1 MTEEKLEPID
11 LMSLAD
17 AFAGIQALLARLVEE
32 VAWLDKGG
40 QGKGEDASPLESFVA
55 TNYGGR
61 TVMVQRS
68 LTPEREQGWRNTE
81 HTALWTLYWREPSA
95 SATEERAWYVS
106 LDKGAD
112 GPPHLWVR
120 RVYFDRA
127 DSGRAAG
134 GGRTKI
140 ADWMI
145 EVSEAVG
152 SPNPTQG
159 EEL

>member
-11 LMSLAD
+11 LMSVAD

-40 QGKGEDASPLESFVA
+40 TGASPLESFVA
-55 TNYGGR
+55 TNYGGS

-68 LTPEREQGWRNTE
+68 LTPEREQGWRNNE
-81 HTALWTLYWREPSA
+81 NTALWDLYWREPAS
-95 SATEERAWYVS
+95 SATEERGWYIS
-106 LDKGAD
+106 LDKSAA
-112 GPPHLWVR
+112 GPLHLWVR
-120 RVYFDRA
+120 RVFFDRV
-127 DSGRAAG
+127 SKPRR
-134 GGRTKI
+134 GRTRI

-152 SPNPTQG
+152 QEDQYG
-159 EEL
+159 A